1 MAFSVQD
8 DNGSVVDANA
18 YVDLA
23 YFNSYHTD
31 RNVTNV
37 VDGNYENADVQAAII
52 KATDF
57 IDSRYSFVGD
67 RKGQNQVT
75 EWPRFDAEDKDEYL
89 IFGIPHQVKEA
100 CAELALAELE
110 APGSLF
116 PSIPTDASGR
126 QVKRSRSKLDVLESE
141 VEYFGGDNPTQST
154 RPPVF
159 YTADWRLR
167 RSGLVESSRRIA
179 RG

>member
-1 MAFSVQD
+1 MAFTPQD
-8 DNGSVVDANA
+8 DAGSVAGANA
-18 YVDLA
+18 YIDLA
-23 YFNSYHTD
+23 YFTAYHTD

-37 VDGNYENADVQAAII
+37 VDGNYETADIQAAII

-67 RKGQNQVT
+67 RKSRDQTT
-75 EWPRFDAEDKDEYL
+75 EWPRYDAEDRDEYL
-89 IFGIPHQVKEA
+89 IFGIPHQVQEA

-110 APGSLF
+110 TAGSLF
-116 PSIPTDASGR
+116 PTIPTDASGR
-126 QVKRSRSKLDVLESE
+126 QIKSQSSKLDVLESS
-141 VEYFGGDNPTQST
+141 VEYFGGDSGSAST
-154 RPPVF
+154 RPPIF